1 MANLRKTRQ
10 FSIRVL
16 TALGVFFVLALA
28 AFWNSLLSAP
38 VKHEGWALLFLCLV
52 AASGAALFFLAWRA
66 ADPAV
71 IEAEKS
77 ASFEAGRTEVLNE
90 VARRENAEHS
100 EESTRREEADRMVA
114 TIIAD
119 CAQGTGSTAD
129 RILTAL
135 AQHMGFVQGILYRR
149 ASKGDHFNA
158 EGTYALTGTPAG
170 FETGDGLAGQVAESL
185 KPMVL
190 YDVPEHYFRVA
201 SALGEAQP
209 RFLVFI
215 PLVDGNTCE
224 AVLEL
229 AAFKRPDSTDLNVIN
244 QLAAALGR
252 LVKSPAAA

>member
-1 MANLRKTRQ
+1 MSNLRKTRQ

-38 VKHEGWALLFLCLV
+38 VKHEGWVLLFLCLV
-52 AASGAALFFLAWRA
+52 AASGVALFVFAWQA
-66 ADPAV
+66 ADPAML
-71 IEAEKS
+71 EAEKS
-77 ASFEAGRTEVLNE
+77 ASFEAGRAEVLAE
-90 VARRENAEHS
+90 VARREDAEHTEDS
-100 EESTRREEADRMVA
+100 ARREEADRLVA
-114 TIIAD
+114 AILAD
-119 CAQGTGSTAD
+119 CALGTGSTAN
-129 RILTAL
+129 RMLAAL
-135 AQHMGFVQGILYRR
+135 AKHMGFVQGIFYHR
-149 ASKGDHFNA
+149 ASTGNRFET
-158 EGTYALTGTPAG
+158 EGTYALTGTPEG
-170 FETGDGLAGQVAESL
+170 FERGEGLGGQVAESL

-215 PLVDGNTCE
+215 PLVDGQTCE

-244 QLAAALGR
+244 QLAAAMGR

>member
-1 MANLRKTRQ
+1 MSNLRKTRQ

-38 VKHEGWALLFLCLV
+38 VKHEGWVLLFLCLV
-52 AASGAALFFLAWRA
+52 AASGVALFVFAWRA
-66 ADPAV
+66 ADPEV
-71 IEAEKS
+71 LEAEKS
-77 ASFEAGRTEVLNE
+77 ASFEAGRNEVLAE
-90 VARRENAEHS
+90 AARREHAEHS
-100 EESTRREEADRMVA
+100 EESARREEADRMVA
-114 TIIAD
+114 AILAD
-119 CAQGTGSTAD
+119 CAQGTGSTAN
-129 RILTAL
+129 RTLTAL
-135 AQHMGFVQGILYRR
+135 AKHMGFVQGIFYHR
-149 ASKGDHFNA
+149 ASTGNRFET
-158 EGTYALTGTPAG
+158 EGTYALTGTPSG
-170 FETGDGLAGQVAESL
+170 FETGEGLAGQVAESL

-224 AVLEL
+224 AVVEL
-229 AAFKRPDSTDLNVIN
+229 AAFKRPDSTDVYLIN